1 MKLIITEEQYR
12 LLIENEDGKNLIDLT
27 SFENLKPSALDDMF
41 LHINKKKG
49 GKYDGYYIDG
59 DLDLY
64 KIEADDTTLDYLVKV
79 GGNLYLANTKIESL
93 PRLTEVG
100 GFLNIT
106 KTKIK
111 SLPMLSSVGGYLA
124 LLFTPLSNK
133 ISKEELEKQINV
145 GREIYL

>member
-1 MKLIITEEQYR
+1 
-12 LLIENEDGKNLIDLT
+12 
-27 SFENLKPSALDDMF
+27 MF

-64 KIEADDTTLDYLVKV
+64 EREADVTTLDYLVKV

-111 SLPMLSSVGGYLA
+111 SLPKLSSVGGYLA